1 MTQLGNGLSS
11 AEHDEE
17 ALIVKVA
24 DLSMRRRLGDSQGSI
39 LVRQGNLANTYSDL
53 GRFEQAL
60 PLKRDVYL
68 GTLKLGGEEHGETI
82 REAICYTSTLLDL
95 RRFKEAK
102 TLSRKTTPVAR
113 RVLGETHQFTLQMRT
128 NYARALYMDPDAT
141 LEDLC
146 EAMETFEDLEPTA
159 RRVLGGS
166 HPLTTDIRHDLHKTR
181 ERRSPPAKATA

>member
-1 MTQLGNGLSS
+1 MLLKREIY
-11 AEHDEE
+11 A
-17 ALIVKVA
+17 
-24 DLSMRRRLGDSQGSI
+24 RRL
-39 LVRQGNLANTYSDL
+39 
-53 GRFEQAL
+53 
-60 PLKRDVYL
+60 
-68 GTLKLGGEEHGETI
+68 KLSGEEHVETI

-102 TLSRKTTPVAR
+102 ALSRKTTPVAR

-128 NYARALYMDPDAT
+128 NYARALYMDHDAT

-146 EAMETFEDLEPTA
+146 EAMETLEGLESTA

-181 ERRSPPAKATA
+181 ERRSAPAKATT